1 MPLRDDSNPQG
12 SNFQYFWVRDGEIA
26 SDLPSN
32 SAPEPQYPN
41 SSMQQSAPQYG
52 QPQYGQP
59 QPSAPQYGQ
68 QWAPSSYRAAGE
80 TPRRASKTLI
90 WASIAAAGVILVGAV
105 GIALAVRDGD
115 SAGSTTAK
123 SSTIEDWLSAT
134 CKKGT
139 YVDGKG
145 GIVLPGAVT
154 SGYCTGMKGT
164 PVYVGSYTFNF
175 LLEND
180 VARFSPRY
188 ATAAENS
195 GTTWA
200 FFSVAGVQELAPWA
214 RPRTETN
221 SGRSGDRTHTR
232 RVYLLPIYP
241 IAAFVHLSKP
251 QEADK

>member
-1 MPLRDDSNPQG
+1 MPLPDDSTPQG
-12 SNFQYFWVRDGEIA
+12 PNFQHLWVRDGEIA
-26 SDLPSN
+26 SNLPSN

-41 SSMQQSAPQYG
+41 SSTQQSAPPYG

-68 QWAPSSYRAAGE
+68 QWAPSSYPVAGE
-80 TPRRASKTLI
+80 TPRRGSKTLI
-90 WASIAAAGVILVGAV
+90 WTSIAAAGVILVGAV

-115 SAGSTTAK
+115 SVASTTAQ

-154 SGYCTGMKGT
+154 SGYCSGLSGT
-164 PVYVGSYTFNF
+164 VVYVGSYTSNF

-180 VARFSPRY
+180 AARSSSKY
-188 ATAAENS
+188 ATAIDDS

-200 FFSVAGVQELAPWA
+200 FFSVRGVQDLAPLQHF
-214 RPRTETN
+214 
-221 SGRSGDRTHTR
+221 G
-232 RVYLLPIYP
+232 
-241 IAAFVHLSKP
+241 FVIH
-251 QEADK
+251 